1 MVAMPAA
8 SAAPLAPVPNSE
20 MPQEG
25 PRRIIPL
32 SPFCREGNGSTEGL
46 RGDLSC
52 ARPHGQSVVEF
63 GFKFRPVSRQLG
75 HTNPSCLLRS
85 ELTWAFNNRV
95 LSTPCEP
102 SPILDAEATAA
113 NQPDR
118 DPCPNS
124 AAIPVGAAGIKNT
137 QVGIR
142 AEGKREDPVTRPL
155 FSWAVTQSYKSH
167 PIIQPADPFSPCCA
181 QNLGPREASAPGFSF
196 SPRCSASRGAGL
208 RSQVRAAAPSRPPS
222 GCFSSSPTS
231 VQL

>member
-1 MVAMPAA
+1 MRVAEGSAATLASVHYMPAACNVSRRGRMSPGRGGVGKLSSCWEPLVYGMGSRAPRWFMVAMPAV

-25 PRRIIPL
+25 PRRITPL

-46 RGDLSC
+46 KGDLSC
-52 ARPHGQSVVEF
+52 ARSHGKSVVEFGF

-85 ELTWAFNNRV
+85 ELTWAFNNHV

-118 DPCPNS
+118 DPCPHT
-124 AAIPVGAAGIKNT
+124 AAIPVGVAGIKNT

-142 AEGKREDPVTRPL
+142 TEGKREDPMTRPL

-167 PIIQPADPFSPCCA
+167 PII
-181 QNLGPREASAPGFSF
+181 
-196 SPRCSASRGAGL
+196 
-208 RSQVRAAAPSRPPS
+208 
-222 GCFSSSPTS
+222 
-231 VQL
+231 